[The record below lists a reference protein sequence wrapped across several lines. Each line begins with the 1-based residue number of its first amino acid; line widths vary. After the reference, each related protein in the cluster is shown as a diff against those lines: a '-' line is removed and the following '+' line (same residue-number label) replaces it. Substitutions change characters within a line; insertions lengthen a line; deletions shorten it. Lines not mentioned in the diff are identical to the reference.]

1 MRLQIL
7 GKDIPSNTMKIL
19 MTFFAHIR
27 IIVLSDVLNLMFL
40 KGVLSIFLLPL
51 PRKFTTYW
59 RMSIKKATGYDN
71 VPATIIKMAADEFAS
86 PLTNLSIDILFPQ
99 WFEEIRT
106 ISALQMQGLACVR
119 KLPSSQYTSIRIKN
133 FERYTISNYTNILSM
148 FYRTYYLHF
157 GRDMG
162 VNT

>member
-59 RMSIKKATGYDN
+59 RTSIKKATGYDN

-86 PLTNLSIDILFPQ
+86 PLTNLINLSIERSCFPSDLKKSELSPLYKCRD
-99 WFEEIRT
+99 WLVSGNYRPPSI
-106 ISALQMQGLACVR
+106 
-119 KLPSSQYTSIRIKN
+119 LPSVSKTLKDIQSAIIRI
-133 FERYTISNYTNILSM
+133 F
-148 FYRTYYLHF
+148 
-157 GRDMG
+157 
-162 VNT
+162 